1 MKLTSPEFLSQISH
15 LLDGLKEDIRNSPER
30 KKQIDTLRFTVNG
43 LIHLALQGNELAV
56 AVGLGNISE
65 DIERLVL
72 EGADTQLDLPFIK

>member
-1 MKLTSPEFLSQISH
+1 MKLTSPEFLYQVSH
-15 LLDGLKEDIRNSPER
+15 LLDGLEDTKNSPER